1 MPFLPESS
9 KMEKVEKLVTNLHDE
24 IEYVIHKKNLKEVL
38 NHRLVLKKAHIVTKF
53 SENAWLNHILI

>member
-1 MPFLPESS
+1 
-9 KMEKVEKLVTNLHDE
+9 MEKVEKLVTNLHDE